1 MRLTAIRRWLLAALL
16 VAALGGFGSHD
27 TPAWAQSSRV
37 APVTSDLPLALP
49 PPPPP
54 VTTFKPSVPP
64 GGGSNPVPGGR
75 GGRQTGVPSPGGSPG
90 PTAIPRGPSIDDL
103 ARLPEA
109 PAPGVRDGEP
119 GLPAGTN
126 NEFVFLRQGP
136 WTPADDPTG
145 FGFQQLDAVPL
156 PAVGLL
162 LFRYRAV
169 DPDQALAAFA
179 ILQRASGVVLA
190 QPNLTHLLQAWPVA
204 KPVPQARPVRLAA
217 ATRSAGAAIAL
228 IDSAVDASHPALSGA
243 PIELVDV
250 VEDGDATPGN
260 HGTALAGIML
270 EAVRDAGAEPMPII
284 AVRAF
289 VEASEGGGDS
299 TSFLIGRAIDVA
311 IGRGAA
317 VLNLS
322 FAGPSDQLL
331 AYMIDQAVSR
341 GIVVVA
347 AAGNAGPQAPPA
359 YPAALEPVIA
369 VTATDARDRLF
380 KAANRGPYVQIA
392 AYGVDVLVPAPGNR
406 YGHQSGTS
414 LAAAYVSAAIA
425 VLLDRDRNHDRSAVV
440 EALEGTAVDLGPPGR
455 DTQFGVGRLD
465 MAAAMDKLDGGAVGN

>member
-1 MRLTAIRRWLLAALL
+1 MTDKGGRRRLLAASL
-16 VAALGGFGSHD
+16 VAAVAAAGLHGM
-27 TPAWAQSSRV
+27 PAWAQSQRV
-37 APVTSDLPLALP
+37 APVVQDLPVALP

-54 VTTFKPSVPP
+54 VTTFRPSSPPP
-64 GGGSNPVPGGR
+64 GGGSNRVPGGR
-75 GGRQTGVPSPGGSPG
+75 GSG
-90 PTAIPRGPSIDDL
+90 PTAIPAPGGGGGPAVIPRGPSVDDL
-103 ARLPEA
+103 ARLPD
-109 PAPGVRDGEP
+109 APGPGARDGEP
-119 GLPAGTN
+119 GIPAGLS

-145 FGFQQLDAVPL
+145 FGFQQLDAVSL

-190 QPNLTHLLQAWPVA
+190 QPNLTHILQAGVPA
-204 KPVPQARPVRLAA
+204 KPVPSARLKCLVA
-217 ATRSAGAAIAL
+217 ATRSAAAAIAL
-228 IDSAVDASHPALSGA
+228 IDSAVDAGHPALAGA

-250 VEDGDATPGN
+250 VEDGDASPGN

-270 EAVRDAGAEPMPII
+270 EAMRDAGAEPVPII
-284 AVRAF
+284 AVRTF
-289 VEASEGGGDS
+289 VEAPEGGGDS

-341 GIVVVA
+341 GAVVIA

-380 KAANRGPYVQIA
+380 EAANQGPYVQIA
-392 AYGVDVLVPAPGNR
+392 AYGVDVMVPAPGNR
-406 YGHQSGTS
+406 YGLLSGTS

-425 VLLDRDRNHDRSAVV
+425 VLSNRNRDHDAVV
-440 EALEGTAVDLGPPGR
+440 AAMEGTAVDLGPPGR
-455 DTQFGVGRLD
+455 DAQFGVGRLD
-465 MAAAMDKLDGGAVGN
+465 MAAAMDKLD